1 MSTVLTPACLD
12 QQHAELLPART
23 VLSMFAARGPGSG
36 GSGGSGGGGGDG
48 LGQAIAKMF
57 FSTGG
62 NSTPGPDGAD
72 GHPNPND

>member
-23 VLSMFAARGPGSG
+23 VLSVFAAHGP
-36 GSGGSGGGGGDG
+36 GSGGGGGSGDG
-48 LGQAIAKMF
+48 LGPAIATML
-57 FSTGG
+57 FSSGG

-72 GHPNPND
+72 GHPNQND